1 MAVTMQYEGLAAL
14 RERAKEEVGKVVVGQ
29 GDAVEL
35 LLVAAMARGH
45 VLLEGPPGT
54 AKTLLG
60 RATAYV
66 LGADFN
72 RVQFTPDTTPSEL
85 IGQNVTRAGETKF
98 VKGTVFTN
106 VLLAD
111 EINRTPPRTQ
121 SALLEAMAERA
132 VTVEGRV
139 HRLPDPFLV
148 IATQNPYEQEGVF
161 PLPESNLDR
170 FLFKIYIDYCDIEM
184 EVEMLRLPHTGV
196 TPDMLGE
203 IMPLLGIVGLDK
215 ARIELDQTL
224 VPEEVARY
232 VVGVVRKTRVI
243 DGVMLGASSR
253 AAIHLM
259 SATKAHARLEGRE
272 AASIEDARA
281 MAPYVLTHRLIIE
294 DEDVRPEDVLAQAME
309 SPIGF

>member
-1 MAVTMQYEGLAAL
+1 MQYEGLASL

-29 GDAVEL
+29 GHAVEL

-72 RVQFTPDTTPSEL
+72 RVQFTPDTSPTEL
-85 IGQNVTRAGETKF
+85 IGENITRAGETKF

-170 FLFKIYIDYCDIEM
+170 FLFKIYIDYCDIDK

-215 ARIELDQTL
+215 ARIELDGTL
-224 VPEEVARY
+224 VPEEVARF

-294 DEDVRPEDVLAQAME
+294 DEDVRPEDVLAQALAE
-309 SPIGF
+309 PIGF